1 MSKKLFYRGFFYQKK
16 DMARFLAEDHDFDIL
31 YRDASPPVK
40 RQTKFFFVKHAIFDV
55 LFLLKRLRQ
64 IRRYDYILALWHA
77 APAFMLL
84 KRFGL
89 IHYEKMLWFG
99 FSVHSSFWGKL
110 YRLIAK
116 LDKKNTWFVVFTE
129 QEIEN
134 YARRLGIPPSRLLF
148 IPHGD
153 WPQPIQI
160 PDVFAPDPDLD
171 LSTPFYFAGGFTN
184 RNYAPVIETFRKL
197 GHRLIIVC
205 SSTNTDVVDA
215 ELPANIS
222 VYRDIT
228 FENFELLLAA
238 SKAVIIPLRYDAGA
252 AGHSVLV
259 RSMRNGKI
267 VIANDFRIIDDYI
280 ENDVDGVLVADLEG
294 ALQKAITDIEAD
306 GASYERIREAARQRF
321 ARDYSQDAM
330 ERMMSDL
337 IEGRPIR
344 SRSARR
350 RQEPEGIV
358 SSETAP
364 EPPTAG
370 RTAALR

>member
-1 MSKKLFYRGFFYQKK
+1 M
-16 DMARFLAEDHDFDIL
+16 
-31 YRDASPPVK
+31 
-40 RQTKFFFVKHAIFDV
+40 
-55 LFLLKRLRQ
+55 
-64 IRRYDYILALWHA
+64 
-77 APAFMLL
+77 
-84 KRFGL
+84 
-89 IHYEKMLWFG
+89 
-99 FSVHSSFWGKL
+99 
-110 YRLIAK
+110 
-116 LDKKNTWFVVFTE
+116 
-129 QEIEN
+129 
-134 YARRLGIPPSRLLF
+134 
-148 IPHGD
+148 
-153 WPQPIQI
+153 
-160 PDVFAPDPDLD
+160 
-171 LSTPFYFAGGFTN
+171 
-184 RNYAPVIETFRKL
+184 
-197 GHRLIIVC
+197 
-205 SSTNTDVVDA
+205 DA

-306 GASYERIREAARQRF
+306 GDSYERIREAARQRF
-321 ARDYSQDAM
+321 ERDYSQDAM

-358 SSETAP
+358 SETAP

-370 RTAALR
+370 STAALR

>member
-40 RQTKFFFVKHAIFDV
+40 RQTKFFFVKNAIFDV

-64 IRRYDYILALWHA
+64 IRRYDQILALWHA

-84 KRFGL
+84 KRLGL
-89 IHYEKMLWFG
+89 IDYDKLLWFG
-99 FSVHSSFWGKL
+99 FSFHSSFWAKL

-116 LDKKNTWFVVFTE
+116 LDKSNTWFVVFTE
-129 QEIEN
+129 QEVED
-134 YARRLGIPPSRLLF
+134 YARRLGIQPSRLLF

-160 PDVFAPDPDLD
+160 PDVFGPDPALD
-171 LSTPFYFAGGFTN
+171 LTTPFYFAGGFTN
-184 RNYAPVIETFRKL
+184 RNYQPVIETFRKT

-205 SSTNTDVVDA
+205 SSTNIDVVDA
-215 ELPANIS
+215 ELPDNIS

-238 SKAVIIPLRYDAGA
+238 SKAVIIPLKYDAGA

-280 ENDVDGVLVADLEG
+280 EGDVDGILVNDLEG
-294 ALQKAITDIEAD
+294 ALQRAITDIEANGD
-306 GASYERIREAARQRF
+306 QYDRIREAARQRF
-321 ARDYSQDAM
+321 ERDYSQDAM

-344 SRSARR
+344 SRSTRR
-350 RQEPEGIV
+350 RKEAESLTDDSLSNPAEP
-358 SSETAP
+358 SSSTI
-364 EPPTAG
+364 
-370 RTAALR
+370 AAQ

>member
-1 MSKKLFYRGFFYQKK
+1 MSKKLFYREFIYQKK
-16 DMARFLAEDHDFDIL
+16 DMARFLAEDHGFDIL

-40 RQTKFFFVKHAIFDV
+40 RQTKLYFVKHAIFDV

-84 KRFGL
+84 KRLGL
-89 IHYEKMLWFG
+89 INYEKMLWFG
-99 FSVHSSFWGKL
+99 FSVHSSFWARI

-129 QEIEN
+129 QEIED
-134 YARRLGIPPSRLLF
+134 YARRLGIPSSRLLF

-160 PDVFAPDPDLD
+160 PDAFAPDPDLD
-171 LSTPFYFAGGFTN
+171 LTTPFYFAGGFTN

-205 SSTNTDVVDA
+205 SSTNTDVVDT
-215 ELPANIS
+215 ELPANVS

-280 ENDVDGVLVADLEG
+280 KNDVDGVLVSDLEE
-294 ALQKAITDIEAD
+294 ALQKAITDIEAG
-306 GASYERIREAARQRF
+306 GASFERIREAAKQRF
-321 ARDYSQDAM
+321 ERDYSQGAM

-337 IEGRPIR
+337 IEGRPVR
-344 SRSARR
+344 SRSARS
-350 RQEPEGIV
+350 RQEPKDITGESV
-358 SSETAP
+358 P
-364 EPPTAG
+364 EPTPAAG
-370 RTAALR
+370 SAAALR